1 MRLLQEG
8 SPLVESIS
16 KYFFISSKNRS
27 TWLISQAISRSKK
40 PVLASEKPTLKTAS
54 EEASTYSKKI
64 FFLDDIDLF
73 AYANSENSYT
83 ATRSVATYLKG
94 VTVALDKPLIAVLA
108 EEHEGFHADK
118 ILMSAKQQFE
128 NSGFNPKAFDPN
140 DANPVYAIDTQYK
153 KINE

>member
-1 MRLLQEG
+1 MNILAIDSSGDQTSVCVMLDGDVISFSRKHERKDRPNWNKLLSNIG
-8 SPLVESIS
+8 H
-16 KYFFISSKNRS
+16 
-27 TWLISQAISRSKK
+27 
-40 PVLASEKPTLKTAS
+40 
-54 EEASTYSKKI
+54 KKI
-64 FFLDDIDLF
+64 FLLDDIDLF

-128 NSGFNPKAFDPN
+128 NSGFNPKAFDPD
-140 DANPVYAIDTQYK
+140 DANPVYALDTQYK